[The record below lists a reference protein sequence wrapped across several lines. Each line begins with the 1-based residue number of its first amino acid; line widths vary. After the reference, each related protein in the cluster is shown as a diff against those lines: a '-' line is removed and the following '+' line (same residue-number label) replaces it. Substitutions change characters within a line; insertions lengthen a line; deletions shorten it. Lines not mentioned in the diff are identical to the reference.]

1 MGKKRKSY
9 RRLKENIRSV
19 LNEDTEERLAAV
31 EEALKRKQSELLS
44 AGNDAAKTDEIGDAI
59 LSLREQKQAILSE
72 AASNAEFQEHI
83 DDLAEFLDSQTEA
96 VTEYSDALV
105 RRMIEKIKVYDE
117 KIMVEFKSGLTI

>member
-59 LSLREQKQAILSE
+59 LSLREQKQAILLE